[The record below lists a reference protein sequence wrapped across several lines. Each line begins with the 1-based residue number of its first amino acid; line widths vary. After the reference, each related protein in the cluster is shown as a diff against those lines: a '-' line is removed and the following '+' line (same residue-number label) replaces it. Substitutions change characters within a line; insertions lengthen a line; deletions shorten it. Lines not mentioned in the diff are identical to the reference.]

1 MNEIFK
7 TLKDKFPFLS
17 LIKKGDMEFVGIVQN
32 QDNNVISF
40 YDYGRLMQP
49 QDKMRYL
56 KCGEIWWYESNRKLP
71 INIFLKGDFRY
82 FRTTLVTLNSKD
94 VEIVEGPTVRLSN
107 ISKKRVK
114 RRTIQLVR
122 KPTLLPF
129 FSQFFYCNISSTDC
143 LVDNQKVL
151 NDGWRVV
158 SYVF

>member
-1 MNEIFK
+1 MSEIFK
-7 TLKDKFPFLS
+7 TLRDKFPFLS
-17 LIKKGDMEFVGIVQN
+17 LIRKGDLEFVGIVQN

-40 YDYGRLMQP
+40 YDYGRLMNP

-82 FRTTLVTLNSKD
+82 FRSTLVTLNSKD
-94 VEIVEGPTVRLSN
+94 IQIVEGPTVKLSE

-122 KPTLLPF
+122 KP
-129 FSQFFYCNISSTDC
+129 
-143 LVDNQKVL
+143 V
-151 NDGWRVV
+151 
-158 SYVF
+158 

>member
-7 TLKDKFPFLS
+7 TLRDKFPFLS
-17 LIKKGDMEFVGIVQN
+17 LIRKGDMEFVGIVQN

-71 INIFLKGDFRY
+71 INIFLKGDFKY

-94 VEIVEGPTVRLSN
+94 VLIIEGPTVRLSD

-114 RRTIQLVR
+114 RKTIQLVR
-122 KPTLLPF
+122 KP
-129 FSQFFYCNISSTDC
+129 I
-143 LVDNQKVL
+143 
-151 NDGWRVV
+151 
-158 SYVF
+158 

>member
-1 MNEIFK
+1 MMNEIFK
-7 TLKDKFPFLS
+7 TLRDKFPFLS
-17 LIKKGDMEFVGIVQN
+17 LIRKGDMEFVGIVQN

-40 YDYGRLMQP
+40 YDYGRLMNP

-94 VEIVEGPTVRLSN
+94 VVIAEGPTVRLSD

-122 KPTLLPF
+122 RPT
-129 FSQFFYCNISSTDC
+129 
-143 LVDNQKVL
+143 
-151 NDGWRVV
+151 
-158 SYVF
+158 

>member
-7 TLKDKFPFLS
+7 TLRDKFPFLS
-17 LIKKGDMEFVGIVQN
+17 LIQKGDMEFVGIVQN

-40 YDYGRLMQP
+40 YDYGRLMSP

-71 INIFLKGDFRY
+71 INIFLKGDFKY
-82 FRTTLVTLNSKD
+82 FRSTLVTINSKD
-94 VEIVEGPTVRLSN
+94 VEIAEGPTVRLSD

-122 KPTLLPF
+122 KPT
-129 FSQFFYCNISSTDC
+129 
-143 LVDNQKVL
+143 
-151 NDGWRVV
+151 
-158 SYVF
+158 

>member
-7 TLKDKFPFLS
+7 TLRDKFPFLS
-17 LIKKGDMEFVGIVQN
+17 LIQKGDMEFVGIVQN

-40 YDYGRLMQP
+40 YDYGRLMSP

-94 VEIVEGPTVRLSN
+94 VKIVEGPTVRLSD

-122 KPTLLPF
+122 RPT
-129 FSQFFYCNISSTDC
+129 
-143 LVDNQKVL
+143 
-151 NDGWRVV
+151 
-158 SYVF
+158 

>member
-7 TLKDKFPFLS
+7 TLRDKFPFLS
-17 LIKKGDMEFVGIVQN
+17 LIRKGDMEFVGIVQN

-94 VEIVEGPTVRLSN
+94 VEIAEGPTVKLSN
-107 ISKKRVK
+107 ISKRRVK

-122 KPTLLPF
+122 KPT
-129 FSQFFYCNISSTDC
+129 
-143 LVDNQKVL
+143 
-151 NDGWRVV
+151 
-158 SYVF
+158 

>member
-1 MNEIFK
+1 MMNEIFK
-7 TLKDKFPFLS
+7 TLRDKFPFLS

-71 INIFLKGDFRY
+71 INIFLKGDFKY
-82 FRTTLVTLNSKD
+82 FRSTLVTLNSKD
-94 VEIVEGPTVRLSN
+94 IEIVEGPTVRLSD

-122 KPTLLPF
+122 RP
-129 FSQFFYCNISSTDC
+129 I
-143 LVDNQKVL
+143 
-151 NDGWRVV
+151 
-158 SYVF
+158 

>member
-7 TLKDKFPFLS
+7 TLRDKFPFLS

-56 KCGEIWWYESNRKLP
+56 KCGEIWWYESNRKIP
-71 INIFLKGDFRY
+71 INIFLKGDFKY

-94 VEIVEGPTVRLSN
+94 VEIVHGPTVRLSE

-122 KPTLLPF
+122 KP
-129 FSQFFYCNISSTDC
+129 I
-143 LVDNQKVL
+143 
-151 NDGWRVV
+151 
-158 SYVF
+158 

>member
-1 MNEIFK
+1 MMNEIFK
-7 TLKDKFPFLS
+7 TLRDKFPFLS

-40 YDYGRLMQP
+40 YDYGRLMSP

-71 INIFLKGDFRY
+71 INIFLKGDFKY
-82 FRTTLVTLNSKD
+82 FRSTLVTLNSKD
-94 VEIVEGPTVRLSN
+94 IEIVEGPTVRLSD

-122 KPTLLPF
+122 RP
-129 FSQFFYCNISSTDC
+129 I
-143 LVDNQKVL
+143 
-151 NDGWRVV
+151 
-158 SYVF
+158 

>member
-7 TLKDKFPFLS
+7 TLRDKFPFLS

-71 INIFLKGDFRY
+71 INIFLKGDFKY

-94 VEIVEGPTVRLSN
+94 VLIVEGPTVRLSD

-114 RRTIQLVR
+114 RKTIQLVR
-122 KPTLLPF
+122 KPT
-129 FSQFFYCNISSTDC
+129 
-143 LVDNQKVL
+143 
-151 NDGWRVV
+151 
-158 SYVF
+158 

>member
-1 MNEIFK
+1 MNEIFN

-17 LIKKGDMEFVGIVQN
+17 LIRKGDLEFVGIVQN

-40 YDYGRLMQP
+40 YDYGRLMNP

-82 FRTTLVTLNSKD
+82 FRSTLVTLNSKD
-94 VEIVEGPTVRLSN
+94 IQIVEGPTVKLSE

-122 KPTLLPF
+122 KP
-129 FSQFFYCNISSTDC
+129 
-143 LVDNQKVL
+143 V
-151 NDGWRVV
+151 
-158 SYVF
+158 

>member
-7 TLKDKFPFLS
+7 TLRDKFPFLS
-17 LIKKGDMEFVGIVQN
+17 LIQKGDMEFVGIVQN

-71 INIFLKGDFRY
+71 INIFLKGDFKY

-94 VEIVEGPTVRLSN
+94 VVIAEGPTVRLSD

-122 KPTLLPF
+122 KPT
-129 FSQFFYCNISSTDC
+129 
-143 LVDNQKVL
+143 
-151 NDGWRVV
+151 
-158 SYVF
+158 

>member
-1 MNEIFK
+1 MMNEIFK
-7 TLKDKFPFLS
+7 TLRDKFPFLS
-17 LIKKGDMEFVGIVQN
+17 LIRKGDMEFIGIIQN
-32 QDNNVISF
+32 QDNNVISV

-71 INIFLKGDFRY
+71 INIFLKGEFKY

-94 VEIVEGPTVRLSN
+94 VVIVEGPTVRLSD

-122 KPTLLPF
+122 KP
-129 FSQFFYCNISSTDC
+129 I
-143 LVDNQKVL
+143 
-151 NDGWRVV
+151 
-158 SYVF
+158 

>member
-7 TLKDKFPFLS
+7 TLRDKFPFLS
-17 LIKKGDMEFVGIVQN
+17 LIQKGDMEFVGIVQN

-40 YDYGRLMQP
+40 YDYGRLMNP

-94 VEIVEGPTVRLSN
+94 VEIVEGPTVRLSD

-122 KPTLLPF
+122 KPT
-129 FSQFFYCNISSTDC
+129 
-143 LVDNQKVL
+143 
-151 NDGWRVV
+151 
-158 SYVF
+158 

>member
-7 TLKDKFPFLS
+7 TLRDKFPFLS
-17 LIKKGDMEFVGIVQN
+17 LIRKGDMEFVGIVQN
-32 QDNNVISF
+32 QDSSVISF
-40 YDYGRLMQP
+40 YDYGRLMNP

-71 INIFLKGDFRY
+71 INIFLKGEFKY

-94 VEIVEGPTVRLSN
+94 VEIVEGPTVKLSE

-122 KPTLLPF
+122 KP
-129 FSQFFYCNISSTDC
+129 I
-143 LVDNQKVL
+143 
-151 NDGWRVV
+151 
-158 SYVF
+158 